1 MEIFR
6 KTVKADKEDKMSESD
21 SSKSELD
28 KDDEDFV
35 AKFGSSKSK

>member
-21 SSKSELD
+21 SSKSE
-28 KDDEDFV
+28 F
-35 AKFGSSKSK
+35 KFCGRFPALA